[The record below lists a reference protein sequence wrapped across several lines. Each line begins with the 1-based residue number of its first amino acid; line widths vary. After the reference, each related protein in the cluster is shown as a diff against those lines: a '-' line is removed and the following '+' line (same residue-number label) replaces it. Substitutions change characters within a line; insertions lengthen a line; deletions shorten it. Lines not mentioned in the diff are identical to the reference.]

1 MKVLSRWHAY
11 KSHSRP
17 RYNGSPARANH
28 LGCSLAEYL
37 RRLVT
42 RDLNALSAHA
52 DASLVFDLG
61 CSGGSDVAA
70 EKHTMLAEAL
80 VARHKHKRRSSAR
93 R

>member
-1 MKVLSRWHAY
+1 MARLQVTLPTALQRLA
-11 KSHSRP
+11 RQ
-17 RYNGSPARANH
+17 RANH

-42 RDLNALSAHA
+42 RDLDVLPAQA

-70 EKHTMLAEAL
+70 ERHSMLAEAL

>member
-1 MKVLSRWHAY
+1 MARLQITLPTALQRLA
-11 KSHSRP
+11 RQ
-17 RYNGSPARANH
+17 RANH

-42 RDLNALSAHA
+42 RDLDVLPAHA

-70 EKHTMLAEAL
+70 EKHTMLAEAMA
-80 VARHKHKRRSSAR
+80 ARHSRKRHPAKAR